1 MWAPRTRQQPTPRGG
16 PGGLRQGRTEQLAE
30 QAEPEALIPARG
42 RQAATQGA
50 AHSTPPPWLPTR
62 SARRSPASDLS
73 HRAHCVAVGSRGT
86 CPRISPPHR
95 HPQLPRFGD
104 MGWRTAHTALP
115 AHWDWWGPGGG
126 GSDPSRQR
134 DALHPEAATWGHLP
148 APRNRILCTVWRNI
162 ITAHLTLSGLH
173 EPGAEVVILKS
184 KLGGG
189 GGGGACGP
197 VGGALCG
204 ESSNT
209 P

>member
-1 MWAPRTRQQPTPRGG
+1 M
-16 PGGLRQGRTEQLAE
+16 
-30 QAEPEALIPARG
+30 
-42 RQAATQGA
+42 
-50 AHSTPPPWLPTR
+50 
-62 SARRSPASDLS
+62 
-73 HRAHCVAVGSRGT
+73 AHCT
-86 CPRISPPHR
+86 HSPPS
-95 HPQLPRFGD
+95 PLGLV
-104 MGWRTAHTALP
+104 GA
-115 AHWDWWGPGGG
+115 GGG

-189 GGGGACGP
+189 GGGACGP